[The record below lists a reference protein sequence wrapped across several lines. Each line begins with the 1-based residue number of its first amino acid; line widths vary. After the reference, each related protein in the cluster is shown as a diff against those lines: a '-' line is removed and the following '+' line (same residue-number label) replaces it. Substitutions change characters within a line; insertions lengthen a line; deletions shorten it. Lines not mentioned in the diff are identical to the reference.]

1 MNRDNFGIKNIT
13 INKIIVVNTSLSSF
27 NMEMETGMDY
37 ANVCSLNIFETSMYF
52 IPIIDDDNWN
62 TRKILVGLKIQLTSK
77 TMPYNTA
84 RLAHCIH
91 FYILLIYF
99 LFLFIYYAFF

>member
-1 MNRDNFGIKNIT
+1 
-13 INKIIVVNTSLSSF
+13 
-27 NMEMETGMDY
+27 MEMETGMDY
-37 ANVCSLNIFETSMYF
+37 ANVCSLNIFVTSMYF

-77 TMPYNTA
+77 TMPHNTA

-91 FYILLIYF
+91 FYYINLFSFFYSLIMHF
-99 LFLFIYYAFF
+99 